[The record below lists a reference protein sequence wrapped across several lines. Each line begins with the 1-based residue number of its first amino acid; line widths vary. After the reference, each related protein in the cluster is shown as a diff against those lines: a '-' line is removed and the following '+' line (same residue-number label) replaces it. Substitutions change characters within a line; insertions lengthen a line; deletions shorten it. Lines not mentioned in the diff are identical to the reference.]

1 VSRACRYVLTIKSA
15 RAILLVAAT
24 VLLQAVV
31 YAQATP
37 TQKGIEEDFRKQESP
52 LEIKLS
58 TSTPTLYAGSCLM
71 LEMVLTNKGT
81 EEIKINESDLWKLFM
96 YSYAAQ
102 DGSGKGGGQS
112 SACFGCSA
120 ETISL
125 NPDMTYT
132 SSHCFKLDNEFFRN
146 AGEYDITTI
155 IRYELAGKSG
165 NSAASNSIRFEI
177 Y

>member
-1 VSRACRYVLTIKSA
+1 
-15 RAILLVAAT
+15 

-31 YAQATP
+31 CAQAIP
-37 TQKGIEEDFRKQESP
+37 TQKGMEEDFRKQESP

-71 LEMVLTNKGT
+71 MEMVLTNEGT
-81 EEIKINESDLWKLFM
+81 EELKIDESDLWKLFM

-102 DGSGKGGGQS
+102 DGSGKGGGQGS
-112 SACFGCSA
+112 TCYGCSD
-120 ETISL
+120 ETLSL
-125 NPDMTYT
+125 NPGMTYT
-132 SSHCFKLDNEFFRN
+132 SSHCFDLDNEFFRN
-146 AGEYDITTI
+146 AGEYGITTI
-155 IRYELAGKSG
+155 IRFELAGKSG